1 MNFTLLHVCPF
12 YLFLILLIFLSH
24 LFLSNFFNFLSSVL
38 YFLCHLL
45 SSRVLIFFLRPF
57 FWLFIHF
64 HYFLPCCPFP
74 SFFLSSYS
82 TFISALWRSRFD
94 FLSTASP
101 FLQLLSSTVNNISLV
116 PPPPSPLL
124 SQRADVQDDILCPKG
139 ADGLPQCPGGK
150 SFCTCVHIIK
160 IKLGALVQIILSG
173 HNKSKHVYL
182 CRYSFAKAIVFVHK
196 T

>member
-74 SFFLSSYS
+74 SFFLSFFRPIPPSFLLSGAQDSTSCPQPAPFSSYS
-82 TFISALWRSRFD
+82 AVPSTT
-94 FLSTASP
+94 FLSSP
-101 FLQLLSSTVNNISLV
+101 H
-116 PPPPSPLL
+116 PLL
-124 SQRADVQDDILCPKG
+124 RSSRKGQMYKTTSYARRGLMDCPSVPEGSPSVHVCTSSKSNWVLWCRSFCQATISPSTYICVDILLRK
-139 ADGLPQCPGGK
+139 Q
-150 SFCTCVHIIK
+150 
-160 IKLGALVQIILSG
+160 
-173 HNKSKHVYL
+173 
-182 CRYSFAKAIVFVHK
+182 
-196 T
+196 